1 MTTNRS
7 SEELAMRDL
16 IEAWGRKRWPGAR
29 VVHELV
35 VADCRIDM
43 AFIGRDHLAGVEIKS
58 SRDVM
63 TRLDRQIEIFTNHMP
78 EVWLAYAP
86 RWVPAIGYGGGN
98 HRLPSGV
105 GHLVVDKVVDE
116 LIPYSETSKHA
127 YPHPARVDWMITV
140 PMLNLLWRDEAFAVA
155 QRTGAVKVN
164 SRSSLQAMKPALARA
179 LTGEQ
184 IVREVCRALR
194 DRDAFWKADQPM
206 GEAA

>member
-1 MTTNRS
+1 
-7 SEELAMRDL
+7 MRDL
-16 IEAWGRKRWPGAR
+16 IEAWGRRRWPGAR

-43 AFIGRDHLAGVEIKS
+43 AFISADHLAGVEIKS

-63 TRLDRQIEIFTNHMP
+63 TRLDRQIETFREHLP

-86 RWVPAIGYGGGN
+86 RWLPVLGYDGGN
-98 HRLPSGV
+98 RRLGSGI
-105 GHLVVDKVVDE
+105 GHIIVSDAVDE
-116 LIPYSETSKHA
+116 MIPFSATSRRGYPRKAVIDEMITSK
-127 YPHPARVDWMITV
+127 
-140 PMLNLLWRDEAFAVA
+140 MLNLLWRDEAFAIA

-179 LTGEQ
+179 LTGGQ
-184 IVREVCRALR
+184 IVREVCRSLR